1 LEIDFFKIN
10 FKAMPENQYL
20 DVHSQEVQEILGRI
34 PGWIVRWGLSLVFV
48 IFAGI
53 ILGSYLVSYP
63 EVVSAPLVITTHNTP
78 AALQARATGKL
89 SHIMVSN
96 QELVSPGQVVA
107 VIENPAQYHGVI
119 ALQGYLDRMIAA
131 GCMQLAVTGVEN
143 PGDLSLGE
151 LQGPYSTL
159 RRSRRQFEHYLQSN
173 QLPLKIRLLENQIL
187 LQDEIFTRQQRQ
199 LEFQREDLALSRA
212 GFERDSMLSLMGSY
226 AISQAEYERSRQGY
240 IQRQAAFAGHESS
253 LKNTEAGIIRFRET
267 LVDLEINHDREMSQH
282 ILAVEEGLQQL
293 RAAIDSW
300 REQYV
305 ILTPIEGR
313 ITNTIFWSE
322 NQVIKAGDRF
332 ATVVPVD
339 ESRII
344 AKAKVPPGGFGKVE
358 TGQKVN
364 IKLSGFPF
372 MEFGTLR
379 GKITAI
385 SLVPEEQG
393 YVADIELTGGMTT
406 TYREQLRFI
415 QEMDGVADII
425 TKDTRAIYRVIQ
437 PLRYFVESN
446 RDNPD

>member
-1 LEIDFFKIN
+1 
-10 FKAMPENQYL
+10 
-20 DVHSQEVQEILGRI
+20 
-34 PGWIVRWGLSLVFV
+34 
-48 IFAGI
+48 
-53 ILGSYLVSYP
+53 
-63 EVVSAPLVITTHNTP
+63 
-78 AALQARATGKL
+78 
-89 SHIMVSN
+89 
-96 QELVSPGQVVA
+96 
-107 VIENPAQYHGVI
+107 
-119 ALQGYLDRMIAA
+119 
-131 GCMQLAVTGVEN
+131 
-143 PGDLSLGE
+143 
-151 LQGPYSTL
+151 
-159 RRSRRQFEHYLQSN
+159 
-173 QLPLKIRLLENQIL
+173 
-187 LQDEIFTRQQRQ
+187 
-199 LEFQREDLALSRA
+199 
-212 GFERDSMLSLMGSY
+212 
-226 AISQAEYERSRQGY
+226 
-240 IQRQAAFAGHESS
+240 
-253 LKNTEAGIIRFRET
+253 
-267 LVDLEINHDREMSQH
+267 MSQH

-300 REQYV
+300 KEQYV
-305 ILTPIEGR
+305 IVSPIEGR

-344 AKAKVPPGGFGKVE
+344 AKAKVPPRGFGKVE
-358 TGQKVN
+358 VGQKVN

-379 GKITAI
+379 GKVSAI

>member
-1 LEIDFFKIN
+1 
-10 FKAMPENQYL
+10 MPENQNL
-20 DVHSQEVQEILGRI
+20 DIHSQEVQEILGRI
-34 PGWIVRWGLSLVFV
+34 PGWIVRCGLSLVFV

-96 QELVSPGQVVA
+96 QELVLPGQVIA
-107 VIENPAQYHGVI
+107 VIENPARYHDVV
-119 ALQGYLDRMIAA
+119 ALEDYLERMMARE
-131 GCMQLAVTGVEN
+131 CMELAVLSVEN
-143 PGDLSLGE
+143 PRALSLGE
-151 LQGPYSTL
+151 LQGAYLSL
-159 RRSRRQFEHYLQSN
+159 RRSRRQFEHYLQTN
-173 QLPLKIRLLENQIL
+173 QLAVKIDLLENQVAI
-187 LQDEIFTRQQRQ
+187 QQEIYLKQQNQ
-199 LEFQREDLALSRA
+199 LEFQREDLALSRT
-212 GFERDSMLSLMGSY
+212 GFERDSMLFLMGPY

-240 IQRQAAFAGHESS
+240 IQKMAAFAGHESS
-253 LKNTEAGIIRFRET
+253 LKTTEAGIIRLRET
-267 LVDLEINHDREMSQH
+267 LVDLKMNHQREMSQH
-282 ILAVEEGLQQL
+282 ILSVEEGLQQL
-293 RAAIDSW
+293 LAAVDSW

-305 ILTPIEGR
+305 IISPIEGR

-322 NQVIKAGDRF
+322 NQAIRAGDRF

-344 AKAKVPPGGFGKVE
+344 AKAKVPPRGFGKVE
-358 TGQKVN
+358 VGQKVN
-364 IKLSGFPF
+364 IKLTGFPF

-379 GKITAI
+379 GRVSAI

-406 TYREQLRFI
+406 TYREQLKFI
-415 QEMDGVADII
+415 QEMDGIADII

-437 PLRYFVESN
+437 PLRYFVERN
-446 RDNPD
+446 R